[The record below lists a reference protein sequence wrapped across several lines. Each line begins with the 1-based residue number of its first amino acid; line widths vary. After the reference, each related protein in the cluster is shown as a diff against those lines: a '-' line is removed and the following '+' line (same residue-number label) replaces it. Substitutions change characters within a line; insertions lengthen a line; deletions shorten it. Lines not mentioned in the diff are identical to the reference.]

1 MNFHLSAQPFTR
13 DQKIILCSIAVI
25 VLLAWTVMFND
36 ARGMEHASPHMTM
49 CSMPRVSFWSAAD
62 FFPLFVMW
70 SVMMVA
76 MMLPSV
82 TATALLFS
90 KINRT
95 RREQN
100 NPFVS
105 TWIFLSGYLLV
116 WTGFSFLV
124 SLLQLYLQTK
134 SLLSCEMILTHSSVA
149 GIVLLC
155 AGIFQFTPLKTACL
169 SHCRSP
175 FQFLMTDWREG
186 KWGALL
192 MGLRHGIF
200 CAGCCWA
207 LMLLLFVMGVMNFLW
222 IAVLSVFVLLEKM
235 SPKTLRV
242 NCVWG
247 ILFIGWGTLIIC
259 RVIH

>member
-1 MNFHLSAQPFTR
+1 MNFHQTAQSFTR
-13 DQKIILCSIAVI
+13 DQKIILCSIVVI
-25 VLLAWTVMFND
+25 VLLAWMVMFND
-36 ARGMEHASPHMTM
+36 ARGMEHTSPHMTM
-49 CSMPRVSFWSAAD
+49 CSMPRVSSWSAAN

-100 NPFVS
+100 NPFVP
-105 TWIFLSGYLLV
+105 TWIFLCGYLLV
-116 WTGFSFLV
+116 WTGFSFFV
-124 SLLQLYLQTK
+124 SILQLYLQTK
-134 SLLSCEMILTHSSVA
+134 SLLSREMILTHSSVA

-175 FQFLMTDWREG
+175 FQFLMTQWQEG
-186 KWGALL
+186 KMGAFL
-192 MGLRHGIF
+192 MGVRHGIF
-200 CAGCCWA
+200 CTGCCWA
-207 LMLLLFVMGVMNFLW
+207 LMLLLFVLGVMNLLW
-222 IAVLSVFVLLEKM
+222 IAVLSIFVLLEKM
-235 SPKTLRV
+235 FPKKIRIHWG
-242 NCVWG
+242 WG
-247 ILFIGWGTLIIC
+247 ILLIGWGILILC